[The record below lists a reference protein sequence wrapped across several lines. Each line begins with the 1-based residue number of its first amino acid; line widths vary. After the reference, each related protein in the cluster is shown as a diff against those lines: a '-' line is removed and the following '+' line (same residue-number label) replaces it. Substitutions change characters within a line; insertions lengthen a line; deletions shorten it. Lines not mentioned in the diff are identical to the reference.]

1 MKHVLIT
8 TIAAL
13 LLVGCDGSQQ
23 SAPVPD
29 AKPVEPNSET
39 QSAKPETNT
48 QLLDAVAK
56 GDTKVVKQLLAN
68 GANVGAKN
76 AGGETVLNQAVFNSH
91 KEIVE
96 LLIDQGANVNE
107 KYDSGETPLHLAV
120 HLDNQEMVELLI
132 KKGADIN
139 ARTSSGFLAE
149 TPLDKAMITSEIV
162 DLLRKRGGKTAVEL
176 EAEKK

>member
-1 MKHVLIT
+1 MKHLLIT

-13 LLVGCDGSQQ
+13 LLVGCDGPQQ

-39 QSAKPETNT
+39 QSAKPETSK
-48 QLLDAVAK
+48 QLHDAVAK
-56 GDTKVVKQLLAN
+56 GDSKVVKQLLAN
-68 GANVGAKN
+68 GANVDAKN

-149 TPLDKAMITSEIV
+149 TALDRAMITSEIV
-162 DLLRKRGGKTAVEL
+162 DLLRKHGGQTAAEL
-176 EAEKK
+176 EAEKR

>member
-1 MKHVLIT
+1 MKHLLIT
-8 TIAAL
+8 TIAAM
-13 LLVGCDGSQQ
+13 LLVGCGRSQQ

-39 QSAKPETNT
+39 QSAKPEINK
-48 QLLDAVAK
+48 QLHDAVAK
-56 GDTKVVKQLLAN
+56 GDIKVVKQLLAN

-96 LLIDQGANVNE
+96 LLIDKGANVNE

-120 HLDNQEMVELLI
+120 HLDNQGMVELLI

-149 TPLDKAMITSEIV
+149 TALDRAMITSAIV
-162 DLLRKRGGKTAVEL
+162 DLIRKHGGKTAVEL